1 MKNENFKKMKKN
13 PWDIIISH
21 KCTKNHDHTVYGS
34 WDMTCDRCTCY
45 FSFWA
50 ILVHFT
56 SLTAQKMKM
65 SKKWKK
71 HLEMSSFYTRVPKIM
86 IVCYTAPEIWHV
98 TYVIVIF
105 HFGLFFALLT
115 PPAPFPPPP
124 NTQKN
129 QNFKKLKLYTC
140 VPKIMIRWCTV
151 PEIWCATDG
160 RTDGQKK
167 LLEVC
172 APPKRD

>member
-115 PPAPFPPPP
+115 PPAPFPPHLTPKKIKILK
-124 NTQKN
+124 NWNFTHVYQKLWLDDVR
-129 QNFKKLKLYTC
+129 FLRYG
-140 VPKIMIRWCTV
+140 VRR
-151 PEIWCATDG
+151 TDG
-160 RTDGQKK
+160 RTDRKSY
-167 LLEVC
+167 
-172 APPKRD
+172 

>member
-115 PPAPFPPPP
+115 PPPPSPPPHLTP
-124 NTQKN
+124 KKIKILKNWNFTHVYQKLWLDDVR
-129 QNFKKLKLYTC
+129 FLRYG
-140 VPKIMIRWCTV
+140 VRR
-151 PEIWCATDG
+151 TDG
-160 RTDGQKK
+160 RTDRKSY
-167 LLEVC
+167 
-172 APPKRD
+172 

>member
-65 SKKWKK
+65 SKKMKK
-71 HLEMSSFYTRVPKIM
+71 TPGDVIILHKSTKNHDRMLYCPWDMARDICNCHFSFW
-86 IVCYTAPEIWHV
+86 A
-98 TYVIVIF
+98 IF
-105 HFGLFFALLT
+105 CPFN
-115 PPAPFPPPP
+115 PPAPFPPHLTPKKIKILK
-124 NTQKN
+124 NWNFTHVYQKLWLDDVR
-129 QNFKKLKLYTC
+129 FLRYG
-140 VPKIMIRWCTV
+140 VRR
-151 PEIWCATDG
+151 TDG
-160 RTDGQKK
+160 RTDGRTEKVTRG
-167 LLEVC
+167 VC
-172 APPKRD
+172 TT